1 MTPTQTLKH
10 EKITQLLKQAESYIY
25 TDPIR
30 ARQFLTIAL
39 NHMKIEFKNIKVVR

>member
-10 EKITQLLKQAESYIY
+10 EKITQLLQQAEILIH
-25 TDPIR
+25 TDPIK

-39 NHMKIEFKNIKVVR
+39 NQMKLEFKNLKALR